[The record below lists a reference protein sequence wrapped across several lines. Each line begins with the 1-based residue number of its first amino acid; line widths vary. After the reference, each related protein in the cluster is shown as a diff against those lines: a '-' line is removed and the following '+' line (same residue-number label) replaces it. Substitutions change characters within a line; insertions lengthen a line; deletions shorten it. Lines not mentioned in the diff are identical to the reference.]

1 MDPELDQTDEIVTHT
16 IQILRIAANL
26 RADAVQVL
34 QDLQTELIAKIEEI
48 APDSLTGRRLKAL
61 LRQAEESIAAA
72 YDDLWEYQE
81 LGLRSIAAAEG
92 SFTISTV
99 NAAIG
104 APVISVVIPEKLLEA
119 VVDGDTIFGHS
130 AKAWWKAQEQ
140 DYAFKFAGAMRQG
153 LLQGESID
161 QMVRRVRGTKSKE
174 FKDGIAPGSGVG
186 PIKRREAEALVRS
199 AAISTSNEARLRTMD
214 QISDV
219 TNAIEWVSTLDSR
232 TTDICRA
239 LSGLRWSIPDYKPI
253 GHDKV
258 FPGPTAHWNCRST
271 QVPVTKSWAELTG
284 KKIPSFDNKTLEA
297 RMRQILR
304 KQGLSEEEIANAQ
317 ARTRASMGGPI
328 AQNVTMDE
336 WMKDKPDAF
345 LDQTLG
351 KGRAK
356 LFREGKITM
365 ADLTDQTNRPLT
377 LDELKAL

>member
-16 IQILRIAANL
+16 ILILRIAANL
-26 RADAVQVL
+26 RGDAIQVL
-34 QDLQTELIAKIEEI
+34 EDLQAELITKLERI
-48 APDSLTGRRLKAL
+48 APDTLTGRRLAAL

-72 YDDLWEYQE
+72 YDDIWEYQE
-81 LGLRSIAAAEG
+81 LGLKRIAAAEG
-92 SFTISTV
+92 RFTIATV

-104 APVISVVIPEKLLEA
+104 VPVISVVIPEKLLEA

-130 AKAWWKAQEQ
+130 AKLWWKTQAE
-140 DYAFKFAGAMRQG
+140 DYRFRFAGAMRQG

-161 QMVRRVRGTKSKE
+161 QMARRIRGTKAKE
-174 FKDGIAPGSGVG
+174 FADGIAPGSGVA

-219 TNAIEWVSTLDSR
+219 TNAIQWVSTLDSR

-239 LSGLRWSIPDYKPI
+239 LSGLKWSVPDYKPI
-253 GHDKV
+253 GHNKV

-284 KKIPSFDNKTLEA
+284 KKIPSFDNKSIEA
-297 RMRQILR
+297 RMRQIL
-304 KQGLSEEEIANAQ
+304 KAQGLNDEEISKAQ

-328 AQNVTMDE
+328 SQDVTMDK
-336 WMKDKPDAF
+336 WMEGKSDAF
-345 LDQTLG
+345 LDETLG

-365 ADLTDQTNRPLT
+365 ADLTDQSNRPLT
-377 LDELKAL
+377 LEELRRL